1 MTDLK
6 CTVPWVWQ
14 TRTSMQTTPQWR
26 DTFPSPQ
33 KEPLCFPAGSPFP
46 TGNHCSDFQHHS
58 FPVLELHI
66 NGTILYALFYRWL
79 IGPSNNVFE
88 IHPSCTAL
96 CSVAQS
102 CLTLCDSMDCSHG
115 IPPCPWDFPDWSRLP
130 LPPPGDI
137 PDPGIQPVTLA
148 SSALAGRFFTTIAT
162 WVFFYLF
169 YCISTS

>member
-1 MTDLK
+1 
-6 CTVPWVWQ
+6 
-14 TRTSMQTTPQWR
+14 MQTTPQWR

-66 NGTILYALFYRWL
+66 NGIILYALFYSWL
-79 IGPSNNVFE
+79 IGPSNNVCE
-88 IHPSCTAL
+88 IHPSCEKAVHLL
-96 CSVAQS
+96 CTQLLSHVWLFVTPWTVAMGF
-102 CLTLCDSMDCSHG
+102 LPVHG
-115 IPPCPWDFPDWSRLP
+115 IFQTGVGCHFL
-130 LPPPGDI
+130 LL
-137 PDPGIQPVTLA
+137 GIFLTQGSNLWLA

>member
-1 MTDLK
+1 
-6 CTVPWVWQ
+6 
-14 TRTSMQTTPQWR
+14 MQTTPQWR

-33 KEPLCFPAGSPFP
+33 KKPLCFPAGSPFP

-66 NGTILYALFYRWL
+66 NGIILYALFYSWL

-96 CSVAQS
+96 GSVAQS

-148 SSALAGRFFTTIAT
+148 SFALAGRFFTTIAT